1 MIIKYMNETKTN
13 FNLQD
18 IDIKRFNSLSQIY
31 SFTTENIAGYFEYL
45 NFTDK
50 NILTVSASGDHIIN
64 AFYKGAKTVIG
75 FDINYLALIF
85 TELKLV
91 ALEQLEY
98 EEFLRFFMINEKDDI
113 DKNKNALDYEIYSNR
128 LKKYLSKNVL
138 EYWDMIY
145 QNFNNNGYE
154 VRNSYIFNNKYD
166 NNNIKINSNLYLKSE
181 FDYNIAK
188 EKIREKE
195 IILINSNYKDININ
209 CHDLPNLENCDIIL
223 MSNISDYIKNLYNE
237 SSNYLEKY
245 INEIIYKFKN
255 QNNQIV
261 CAYLYDIQNN
271 EYRSEI
277 DNPILR
283 KNLFNKLDIT
293 YIEKNFKSVIDNCR
307 DSVII
312 I

>member
-1 MIIKYMNETKTN
+1 MIIKYINEIKTN
-13 FNLQD
+13 FDLHD
-18 IDIKRFNSLSQIY
+18 IYIKNFNSLSQIY
-31 SFTTENIAGYFEYL
+31 SFTTENIAGYFEHL
-45 NFTDK
+45 NFADK

-98 EEFLRFFMINEKDDI
+98 KEFLQFFMINENNNI
-113 DKNKNALDYEIYSNR
+113 DKNKNALDYEIYTKR
-128 LKKYLSKNVL
+128 LKKNLSKNVS
-138 EYWDMIY
+138 EYWNMIY
-145 QNFNNNGYE
+145 KNFNNNGYE
-154 VRNSYIFNNKYD
+154 LRNSYIFNNKYD

-188 EKIREKE
+188 EKIRKKE
-195 IILINSNYKDININ
+195 IILINSNYKDIN
-209 CHDLPNLENCDIIL
+209 CHDLPNLASYDIIL
-223 MSNISDYIKNLYNE
+223 MSNISDYIKDLYNM
-237 SSNYLEKY
+237 SSNYLEEY
-245 INEIIYKFKN
+245 IKEIINKFKN
-255 QNNQIV
+255 QKNQIV
-261 CAYLYDIQNN
+261 CAYLYNIQNN

-277 DNPILR
+277 DNPTFR
-283 KNLFNKLDIT
+283 KSVFNKLDIT
-293 YIEKNFKSVIDNCR
+293 YIERDFKSVIDNCI